1 MMPLLFSLGQRPA
14 LEVVQAQLLD
24 DLCLFGYLDDIY
36 IVTTP
41 ELTDTVYS
49 LLQNALWHNARIRI
63 HQGKT

>member
-1 MMPLLFSLGQRPA
+1 MMPLLFSLGQHPA
-14 LEVVQAQLLD
+14 LEVVQAQLLEGV
-24 DLCLFGYLDDIY
+24 CLFGYLDDIY

-41 ELTDTVYS
+41 ELTGRVSS